1 MTWGRSSG
9 TCRLMGRSL
18 LLLLASVLLFL
29 AGCAFL
35 GATRPVAPFSIPLS
49 ESPEEF
55 RWAPF
60 KWPHGTVLSYQL
72 QGFVELTV
80 KGQKSTE
87 GLAQAGSFEAR
98 GQTAKGFTRVEY
110 QLAGKPQGT
119 LFFDSGGQLLDI
131 EAVTSEAADELKLLL
146 GWNTLPSVR
155 ALFSEVLRINT
166 PREIDLS
173 SAEVFSGARW
183 ARARMGMSPILRFKV
198 TYQGFRKLGDQAVAV
213 VVMKISNTAPVKQI
227 DKDGNPVTVESGI
240 WEHTEYRHPM
250 HGYVIASYATF
261 FARAVSAAKGPVEI
275 LGIQSATLDRGRSKG
290 LPYD

>member
-1 MTWGRSSG
+1 MIHCRRLVDLLLCARGCSSG
-9 TCRLMGRSL
+9 TCRLVDRSL
-18 LLLLASVLLFL
+18 LLCAGVLLFL

-183 ARARMGMSPILRFKV
+183 ANRFDAAFFQRREVADALRGEDDETLECSFRSRLGLGDGGEGFHASGRYDSQFRILELHGLTRAR
-198 TYQGFRKLGDQAVAV
+198 
-213 VVMKISNTAPVKQI
+213 
-227 DKDGNPVTVESGI
+227 
-240 WEHTEYRHPM
+240 
-250 HGYVIASYATF
+250 
-261 FARAVSAAKGPVEI
+261 
-275 LGIQSATLDRGRSKG
+275 
-290 LPYD
+290 